1 MGQNIMA
8 VYDSDEAY
16 VTKLMDYFCEVRPV
30 PVEIR
35 GFTEW
40 DSLKGFAEANP
51 VDILLVE
58 EGNFKDEMEELRFG
72 EIMVLSEEAG
82 SRKDNRG
89 HKNVCKYQS
98 TENILREV
106 MNHYAE
112 EPEELSSALSGSFC
126 HLIGVYSPVRRSLKT
141 SFSLALG
148 EYLSHSEKTLYIN
161 LEDYSGFHAL
171 LHENSMSDLSEL
183 VFYVGQNKKNFPYKL
198 ASIVQRLG
206 QLDYIPPAIYPTDL
220 KSVDTATWILL
231 FEKLVSCGYSTI
243 IADFGDGIR
252 DLTELLKYCELIF
265 MPIRNDRVSEAK
277 LEQYE
282 ASMRITE
289 QSEILN
295 KTKKL
300 LFPYFKDLD
309 CPPEQLEQTSLG
321 DHIRTLFA
329 GGVPWAG
336 SGGPV

>member
-40 DSLKGFAEANP
+40 DALKGFAEENP

-58 EGNFKDEMEELRFG
+58 EANLKDEMEELKFG

-82 SRKDNRG
+82 TRKDGRG

-98 TENILREV
+98 TENIMREV
-106 MNHYAE
+106 MSYYAE
-112 EPEELSSALSGSFC
+112 EPEELSAALSGSIC
-126 HLIGVYSPVRRSLKT
+126 HLIGVYSPVRRSLQT
-141 SFSLALG
+141 SFSLTLG
-148 EYLSHSEKTLYIN
+148 ELLSRREKTLYVN
-161 LEDYSGFHAL
+161 MEDYSGFHSL
-171 LHENSMSDLSEL
+171 LKESFMSDLSDL

-198 ASIVQRLG
+198 ASIVQRVG

-220 KSVDTATWILL
+220 KTVDISTWLLL
-231 FEKLVSCGYSTI
+231 FEKLITSGYGTI
-243 IADFGDGIR
+243 IVDFGDGIK
-252 DLTELLKYCELIF
+252 DLTELLKICELIY
-265 MPIRNDRVSEAK
+265 MPVRTDRVSEAK

-282 ASMRITE
+282 ASMRIME
-289 QSEILN
+289 QSELLN

-300 LFPYFKDLD
+300 EFPYFRDLD
-309 CPPEQLEQTSLG
+309 CSPENLEQTSLG
-321 DHIRTLFA
+321 DYVRKLLSEGSPWDV
-329 GGVPWAG
+329 GGV
-336 SGGPV
+336 